1 MPLTRY
7 QIRNEYGLADPE
19 LYGAADRDDPEAL
32 LEGVA
37 MAGLVGVLR
46 QLGDLAEFAAEIFH
60 DLHEEVMGTAT
71 RGHGLVVRV
80 QQLEADFPS
89 IEKALL
95 SQTNHSSFFS
105 NPGVD
110 WHPNLR
116 SEQNMITRGDLPR
129 FVMDSYEECRGPPRL
144 FLLDKFDVAGAGACL
159 KRYTDPS
166 FFKVES
172 ASSIT
177 VEMQREKKT
186 RKVKQKKGSRWRNG
200 ETPEVA
206 LTSHAKSNAKLHE
219 LFLEERIEN
228 RSSDPVCRVKLK
240 KRHLNGSAVDSK
252 TGKSYMKTFLETL
265 SPEHKLICE
274 TSVAPPLLRLTLDD
288 SGEPDL
294 RILDITTVSPA
305 EMSPEREIASFSPD
319 VHKDILKP
327 SMDGFNRGVFDREI
341 PEGHSSTSDDG
352 KNSFEKDTASFS
364 HSDNP
369 NNVVE
374 NSPSEC
380 NGAAKEFPFTETC
393 GAEIF
398 EMSSNQQSE
407 FVDPL
412 AATTKEHALSHNA
425 CIVEDINP
433 DPGDTS
439 YSAFVRDTSPT
450 LQHSDPGANSPV
462 VSLAGPVLDDTP
474 SDEIKVG
481 YKSLDIDEN
490 VTNLDNSLAVV
501 PDSQTNDESPSTSPR
516 HLVDESDIEDLGIS
530 SDALPHLSKVESLAS
545 EDQSGNIAVNEILQ
559 TQCADEDSLERFARK
574 IDSPRL
580 SISSTEEQL
589 SSAVPEEQTS
599 SGNTL
604 LPYYRDVTN
613 LCSTV
618 SRFADP
624 VILTAVNSEVV
635 PFMVDAARS
644 HSSEEPAVDAARSHR
659 SEEPVVDAP
668 QIHGLIDQQDAW
680 QAHFLTEQQDAPE
693 TCGLTKQQDASQ
705 THGLTKQQDAS
716 QTHGLTE
723 QQDVPQTNG
732 LIEQQLSDLDE
743 DVPRIESVK
752 EEAGVPHSE
761 EKFNVEER
769 SRAMDDE
776 ELRLFT
782 SDADVGG
789 DIVSVELTSN
799 CPTFP
804 GHEDHVDSDEVV
816 PETLNVETVAVPSAA
831 VAQPDND
838 VNDVSYSSPNAISSS
853 PTNFINLHG
862 SLPGFGDFCDKES
875 ELDEVSPESVTDSEV
890 QMEAS
895 KTDVSPDSESNSSQT
910 VTHDHSSPKASDDG
924 QNFSLDE
931 QIENSLAV
939 CDVPAESNPG
949 ESTTYDHSSSKVFDD
964 GHNFTLDELTESSLA
979 VGDVTIDSASL
990 ENTEVVSLLTCYLPE
1005 PETSLEN
1012 SLELQA
1018 NQVDIKDLPTD
1029 GARDQPEADL
1039 KRSLQVQSAELDVES
1054 SEEDQASIILSS
1066 LQSVQAGSQNHMDLE
1081 KPNQLPSMEHIN
1093 QEVCWDASPESHP
1106 EYLPSQALTSEF
1118 LPESSGQELLVTK
1131 QTLESLDSTLPRSV
1145 LPPEATVV
1153 NLEDMPPLP
1162 PLPPMQWRMGKQHA
1176 SLFSQRELVGV
1187 GQDSLL
1193 PIQPPESDEKAQF
1206 DMPAPQREVLPPQNP
1221 FLPLTSEEGEKFQH
1235 VSEPVMGNVVHP
1247 APYSLHLP
1255 AMVNDANHQ
1264 YNLPDLGGAQFSNSF
1279 LSLPEV
1285 SHDGSG
1291 SNHLASEEE
1300 KVKTGSNPFTGPSS
1314 ECISF
1319 THDPESSHGSIIQPV
1334 QQVTPETGIEPKI
1347 LQHSLKN
1354 SESELGE
1361 PLSTS
1366 VTAPPMVEQPQHS
1379 LPTSEGEIAWS
1390 SHNSA
1395 VMSDYEGGRSNG
1407 VPVSKL
1413 PRPRNPLID
1422 AVAAHGQSK
1431 LRKVTERV
1439 WPQVEPK
1446 VDERDSMLQQIR
1458 TKSFNLKPAMMTRS
1472 STVTRPSIQGPATNL
1487 RVAAILEKANA
1498 IRQEVMKMTMM
1509 IVGVILKGVYSTTAL
1524 HQCSYWLE
1532 LGGHFSFSQNAGR
1545 FCSLE
1550 YPFSLLKILVVYSP
1564 PSPLSLQNLF
1574 VETSLSSIHGKSSG
1588 GKMLYT
1594 RTTDT
1599 ALRASAVPMAADI
1612 RSRTS
1617 QQGMKKIPG
1626 CSWIE
1631 VNGVVHE
1638 LLVGDK
1644 SHSLS
1649 DKIYAK
1655 LHELAKELKA
1665 AGYVPTT
1672 DFVYCWDIEE
1682 E

>member
-71 RGHGLVVRV
+71 RGHSLVVRV

-186 RKVKQKKGSRWRNG
+186 HKVKQKKGSHWRNG

-228 RSSDPVCRVKLK
+228 CSGDPVRRVKLK

-265 SPEHKLICE
+265 SPERKLICE
-274 TSVAPPLLRLTLDD
+274 SSVAPPLLRLTLDD

-305 EMSPEREIASFSPD
+305 GMSPEMEIASFSPD

-327 SMDGFNRGVFDREI
+327 SMDGFNRGFFDREI
-341 PEGHSSTSDDG
+341 PEGSDPNSDVETNENYSNLHQVAADTQLAVGEHKTEGSMEGSTLSSYVDRTSEVDNYMDALANVESEMEINNEFQPKNNLHFQNVEKYGIDSDADEEHLELQTRFSDSQSIGNSSTSDDG

-407 FVDPL
+407 FVDSL

-474 SDEIKVG
+474 SDEIKVA

-490 VTNLDNSLAVV
+490 ETNLDNSLAFV
-501 PDSQTNDESPSTSPR
+501 PNSQTNDESPSTSPS
-516 HLVDESDIEDLGIS
+516 HPVDESDIEDLGVS
-530 SDALPHLSKVESLAS
+530 SDALPHLSNVEALAS

-559 TQCADEDSLERFARK
+559 TQFADEDSLERFARK
-574 IDSPRL
+574 IDSPHL

-589 SSAVPEEQTS
+589 SLALPEEQTS
-599 SGNTL
+599 S
-604 LPYYRDVTN
+604 
-613 LCSTV
+613 
-618 SRFADP
+618 
-624 VILTAVNSEVV
+624 VNSEVV
-635 PFMVDAARS
+635 LFMVDAARS
-644 HSSEEPAVDAARSHR
+644 HG

-668 QIHGLIDQQDAW
+668 QTHGLIDQQDAW
-680 QAHFLTEQQDAPE
+680 QAHVLTEQQYAPETRGLTEQQD
-693 TCGLTKQQDASQ
+693 DSQ
-705 THGLTKQQDAS
+705 THGLPEQRDAS

-723 QQDVPQTNG
+723 QQDVPQTHG
-732 LIEQQLSDLDE
+732 LIEHQLSDLHE
-743 DVPRIESVK
+743 DVPQLESV
-752 EEAGVPHSE
+752 EEAGVPHYK

-789 DIVSVELTSN
+789 DIVSVDLTSN

-853 PTNFINLHG
+853 PTSFINLHA
-862 SLPGFGDFCDKES
+862 SLPGYGDFHDKES

-939 CDVPAESNPG
+939 RDVPAESNPS
-949 ESTTYDHSSSKVFDD
+949 ESTTYDHSRSKVFDD
-964 GHNFTLDELTESSLA
+964 GHNFSLDELTEGSLA

-990 ENTEVVSLLTCYLPE
+990 ENTEVVSSPTCYLPE

-1093 QEVCWDASPESHP
+1093 QEVCWGASPESHP

-1118 LPESSGQELLVTK
+1118 LPESSGQELDVTK
-1131 QTLESLDSTLPRSV
+1131 QPLESLDFTLPRSV

-1206 DMPAPQREVLPPQNP
+1206 DMPAPQSKVLPPQNP

-1264 YNLPDLGGAQFSNSF
+1264 YNLPDLGVAQFSNSF

-1291 SNHLASEEE
+1291 SNHLASEGE

-1314 ECISF
+1314 ECITF

-1334 QQVTPETGIEPKI
+1334 QQVTPKTGIEPKV

-1366 VTAPPMVEQPQHS
+1366 LTAPPMVEQPQHS

-1395 VMSDYEGGRSNG
+1395 VMSDYEGGRSSG
-1407 VPVSKL
+1407 VPVTKL

-1439 WPQVEPK
+1439 RPQVEPK

-1487 RVAAILEKANA
+1487 RVAAILEKAIA
-1498 IRQEVMKMTMM
+1498 IRQ
-1509 IVGVILKGVYSTTAL
+1509 A
-1524 HQCSYWLE
+1524 H
-1532 LGGHFSFSQNAGR
+1532 AG
-1545 FCSLE
+1545 SDE
-1550 YPFSLLKILVVYSP
+1550 DDDDDSWS
-1564 PSPLSLQNLF
+1564 
-1574 VETSLSSIHGKSSG
+1574 
-1588 GKMLYT
+1588 
-1594 RTTDT
+1594 DT
-1599 ALRASAVPMAADI
+1599 
-1612 RSRTS
+1612 
-1617 QQGMKKIPG
+1617 
-1626 CSWIE
+1626 
-1631 VNGVVHE
+1631 
-1638 LLVGDK
+1638 
-1644 SHSLS
+1644 
-1649 DKIYAK
+1649 
-1655 LHELAKELKA
+1655 
-1665 AGYVPTT
+1665 
-1672 DFVYCWDIEE
+1672 
-1682 E
+1682 

>member
-71 RGHGLVVRV
+71 RGHGLVVRI

-129 FVMDSYEECRGPPRL
+129 FLMDSYEECRGPPRL

-186 RKVKQKKGSRWRNG
+186 RKVKKKGSRWRNG

-228 RSSDPVCRVKLK
+228 CSSDSVCRVKLK

-265 SPEHKLICE
+265 SPERKLICE
-274 TSVAPPLLRLTLDD
+274 TSVAPPLLRLTLGD

-305 EMSPEREIASFSPD
+305 EMSPEMEIASFSPD
-319 VHKDILKP
+319 IHKDILKP

-341 PEGHSSTSDDG
+341 PEGSDPNSDVETNENYSNLHQVAADTQLAVGGEHKTEGSMEGSTLSSYVDRTSEVDNYMDALANMESEMEINNEFQPKNNLRFQNVEKYGIDSDADEEHLERQTRFLDSQSIGNSSTSDDG

-407 FVDPL
+407 FVDSL
-412 AATTKEHALSHNA
+412 AATTKEHALSHNV

-462 VSLAGPVLDDTP
+462 VSLAGPVLDHTP
-474 SDEIKVG
+474 SEEIKVG

-490 VTNLDNSLAVV
+490 GTNLDNSLAFV
-501 PDSQTNDESPSTSPR
+501 PDSQTNDESPSTSPS
-516 HLVDESDIEDLGIS
+516 HPVDESDIEDLGVS
-530 SDALPHLSKVESLAS
+530 SDALPHLSNVEALAS
-545 EDQSGNIAVNEILQ
+545 EDQSGNIAVNEILK
-559 TQCADEDSLERFARK
+559 TQFANEDSLERFARK
-574 IDSPRL
+574 IDSPHL

-589 SSAVPEEQTS
+589 SSALPEEQTS
-599 SGNTL
+599 S
-604 LPYYRDVTN
+604 
-613 LCSTV
+613 
-618 SRFADP
+618 
-624 VILTAVNSEVV
+624 VNSEVV

-644 HSSEEPAVDAARSHR
+644 HSSEEP
-659 SEEPVVDAP
+659 VVDAP
-668 QIHGLIDQQDAW
+668 QTHGLIDQQDAW
-680 QAHFLTEQQDAPE
+680 QAHVLTEQQDAPE
-693 TCGLTKQQDASQ
+693 TRGLTEQQDASQ
-705 THGLTKQQDAS
+705 THGLTEQRDAS

-723 QQDVPQTNG
+723 QQDVPQTHG
-732 LIEQQLSDLDE
+732 LMEQQLSDLDE
-743 DVPRIESVK
+743 DVPQLESVK
-752 EEAGVPHSE
+752 EAGVPHYK

-816 PETLNVETVAVPSAA
+816 PETLYEETVAVPSAA
-831 VAQPDND
+831 DAQPDND

-853 PTNFINLHG
+853 PTSFINLHA
-862 SLPGFGDFCDKES
+862 SLPGFGDFHDKES
-875 ELDEVSPESVTDSEV
+875 ELDEVSPESVRDSEV

-939 CDVPAESNPG
+939 HDVPAESNPS
-949 ESTTYDHSSSKVFDD
+949 ESTTYDHSRSKVFDD
-964 GHNFTLDELTESSLA
+964 GHHFSLDEQTESSLA
-979 VGDVTIDSASL
+979 VGDVTIDLASL
-990 ENTEVVSLLTCYLPE
+990 ENTEVVSSPTCYLPE

-1081 KPNQLPSMEHIN
+1081 KPNQLPSTEHIN
-1093 QEVCWDASPESHP
+1093 QEVCWGASPESHP
-1106 EYLPSQALTSEF
+1106 EYLPTQALTSEF
-1118 LPESSGQELLVTK
+1118 LPESSGQELDVMK
-1131 QTLESLDSTLPRSV
+1131 QTLESLDFTLPRSV

-1193 PIQPPESDEKAQF
+1193 PIRPPESDEKAQF
-1206 DMPAPQREVLPPQNP
+1206 DMPAPQSEVLPPQNP

-1264 YNLPDLGGAQFSNSF
+1264 YNLPDLEGAQFSNSF
-1279 LSLPEV
+1279 LSLPGV
-1285 SHDGSG
+1285 SQDGSG
-1291 SNHLASEEE
+1291 SNHLASEGE
-1300 KVKTGSNPFTGPSS
+1300 KVKTCSNPFTGPSS
-1314 ECISF
+1314 ECVTF

-1334 QQVTPETGIEPKI
+1334 QQVTPETRIEPKV

-1379 LPTSEGEIAWS
+1379 LPTLEGEVAWS

-1407 VPVSKL
+1407 VPVTKL

-1431 LRKVTERV
+1431 LKKVTERV
-1439 WPQVEPK
+1439 RPQVEPK

-1498 IRQEVMKMTMM
+1498 IRQ
-1509 IVGVILKGVYSTTAL
+1509 A
-1524 HQCSYWLE
+1524 H
-1532 LGGHFSFSQNAGR
+1532 AG
-1545 FCSLE
+1545 SDE
-1550 YPFSLLKILVVYSP
+1550 DDDDDSWS
-1564 PSPLSLQNLF
+1564 
-1574 VETSLSSIHGKSSG
+1574 
-1588 GKMLYT
+1588 
-1594 RTTDT
+1594 DT
-1599 ALRASAVPMAADI
+1599 
-1612 RSRTS
+1612 
-1617 QQGMKKIPG
+1617 
-1626 CSWIE
+1626 
-1631 VNGVVHE
+1631 
-1638 LLVGDK
+1638 
-1644 SHSLS
+1644 
-1649 DKIYAK
+1649 
-1655 LHELAKELKA
+1655 
-1665 AGYVPTT
+1665 
-1672 DFVYCWDIEE
+1672 
-1682 E
+1682 

>member
-327 SMDGFNRGVFDREI
+327 SIDGFNRGVFDREI
-341 PEGHSSTSDDG
+341 PEGSDPNSDVETNENYSNLHQVAADMQLAVGGEHKTEGSMEGSTLSSYVERTSEVDNYMDALANIESEMEINNEFQPKNNLRFQNVEKYGIDSNADDGHLELQTRFSDSQSIGNSSTSDDG

-412 AATTKEHALSHNA
+412 AATTKKHALSHNA

-439 YSAFVRDTSPT
+439 YSSFVRDTSPT

-501 PDSQTNDESPSTSPR
+501 PNSQTNDESPSTSPR
-516 HLVDESDIEDLGIS
+516 HPVDESDIEALGVS

-574 IDSPRL
+574 FDSPRL

-589 SSAVPEEQTS
+589 SSALPEEQTS
-599 SGNTL
+599 S
-604 LPYYRDVTN
+604 
-613 LCSTV
+613 
-618 SRFADP
+618 
-624 VILTAVNSEVV
+624 VNSEVV
-635 PFMVDAARS
+635 PFMVDAARN
-644 HSSEEPAVDAARSHR
+644 HSSEEPAVDAAQSHS

-668 QIHGLIDQQDAW
+668 QTHGLIDQQDAW

-743 DVPRIESVK
+743 DVPQIESVK
-752 EEAGVPHSE
+752 EEAGVPHYE

-782 SDADVGG
+782 SHADVGG

-831 VAQPDND
+831 VAEPDND

-862 SLPGFGDFCDKES
+862 SLPGFGDFRDKES

-939 CDVPAESNPG
+939 CDVPAESNPS

-990 ENTEVVSLLTCYLPE
+990 ENTEVVSSPTCYLPE

-1081 KPNQLPSMEHIN
+1081 KPNQLPSTEHIN

-1247 APYSLHLP
+1247 ALYSLHLP

-1279 LSLPEV
+1279 LSLPEA

-1314 ECISF
+1314 ECITF

-1439 WPQVEPK
+1439 RPQVEPK

-1498 IRQEVMKMTMM
+1498 IRQ
-1509 IVGVILKGVYSTTAL
+1509 A
-1524 HQCSYWLE
+1524 H
-1532 LGGHFSFSQNAGR
+1532 AG
-1545 FCSLE
+1545 SDE
-1550 YPFSLLKILVVYSP
+1550 DDDDDSWS
-1564 PSPLSLQNLF
+1564 
-1574 VETSLSSIHGKSSG
+1574 
-1588 GKMLYT
+1588 
-1594 RTTDT
+1594 DT
-1599 ALRASAVPMAADI
+1599 
-1612 RSRTS
+1612 
-1617 QQGMKKIPG
+1617 
-1626 CSWIE
+1626 
-1631 VNGVVHE
+1631 
-1638 LLVGDK
+1638 
-1644 SHSLS
+1644 
-1649 DKIYAK
+1649 
-1655 LHELAKELKA
+1655 
-1665 AGYVPTT
+1665 
-1672 DFVYCWDIEE
+1672 
-1682 E
+1682 